1 MRLVKRHVLYYY
13 KGAKMISNLK
23 LPKTIFKDKGK
34 NKDISINGFK
44 LKNFIF
50 GKNGTGKSTITN
62 KIKEQYENTYDV
74 RIFQGYRQ
82 IIKEDEGFSAIAL
95 GEKNAKLQPEIDKK
109 ESEISKLIKEEK
121 NVNDEFEKAE
131 EDYRK
136 KNNEIENIYTK
147 AASDIKKQYSSW
159 ISLNYDKRDFKKDRK
174 SLDQSIKN
182 KKVKNYFSMILK
194 DGEAEELENILN
206 QKTMKKHE
214 SEPINVFEMDKFL
227 REVNDLITKNITQ
240 SIVLKFKSIDEEN
253 WVKQGLSIQTKGDR
267 CAFCDSEISS
277 SRWETL
283 NSYFN
288 DEVKSFENKLE
299 KIKFNILKEIERI
312 EQIQDVKKD
321 WFYPKFRSEIDG
333 INRKIN
339 ERKKECIDFL
349 RKLLKNVKKREENI
363 FTSLDFIELEIPKG
377 IDELNELC
385 SKIFLDNNAFGNNL
399 KNEQDEAKSKLIM
412 SKVAQALCDPSYIEA
427 QEELKELKQRKQITS
442 ELNDKYKKDII
453 TAKAELKKLLE
464 NTIDESVAVEKINK
478 KINSLGNQSFT
489 LERVKNGDHK
499 GQYRVKG
506 RNISTLSTGEKNI
519 VAFLWFIY
527 DLENSNKKSDKEMV
541 VVFDDPMNSN
551 DDGVQYLIIAELQ
564 KILREAEKKGLQIF
578 ILTHNTHFYINLR
591 YKWWDGA
598 KKTSYDKTTFYLEK
612 CGAKTEVIQIKAPDD
627 DIKSNYDELWKEVKW
642 LYNEDKPDFM
652 LNPLRRIFETYEI
665 FNGIDN
671 MFNDDP
677 EAQKLFNVNSHSID
691 DINADLNGK
700 SRDAIMTKVQKI
712 FEDWN
717 AAEHFNYYWKNDE

>member
-1 MRLVKRHVLYYY
+1 MRLVKRHGLYYY

-74 RIFQGYRQ
+74 RIFQGYKQ
-82 IIKEDEGFSAIAL
+82 IIKEDKVFSAIAL
-95 GEKNAKLQPEIDKK
+95 GKENAKLQPEIDKK
-109 ESEISKLIKEEK
+109 KSEISELRNKKTIA
-121 NVNDEFEKAE
+121 DDDFEKAE
-131 EDYRK
+131 AAYDK
-136 KNNEIENIYTK
+136 KKNEIESFYTT
-147 AASDIKKQYSSW
+147 AASEIKNKYSSW
-159 ISLNYDKRDFKKDRK
+159 IKANYNKRDFKKDKK

-182 KKVKNYFSMILK
+182 KEVKNFFSMILK
-194 DGEAEELENILN
+194 DGEAEELKNTLN
-206 QKTMKKHE
+206 QKTMPKHE
-214 SEPINVFEMDKFL
+214 SELINVPEMDKFL

-240 SIVLKFKSIDEEN
+240 SIALKFKSIHEEN
-253 WVKQGLSIQTKGDR
+253 WVKEGLSIQTKGDR

-277 SRWETL
+277 SRWDTL

-288 DEVKSFENKLE
+288 KEVKSFGEKLDE
-299 KIKFNILKEIERI
+299 ISLNISNEIERI
-312 EQIQDVKKD
+312 KQIQDVKKD
-321 WFYPKFRSEIDG
+321 WFYPKFGSEIDG
-333 INRKIN
+333 INQKIN
-339 ERKKECIDFL
+339 EEKIKFINFL
-349 RKLLKNVKKREENI
+349 TILSKNVSKRKGNI
-363 FTSLDFIELEIPKG
+363 FTSLDPIELEIPKG
-377 IDELNELC
+377 FDELNELC
-385 SKIFLDNNAFGNNL
+385 SKIILDNNTFGDNL
-399 KNEQDEAKSKLIM
+399 KNEKDEAKSKLKM
-412 SKVAQALCDPSYIEA
+412 SKIA
-427 QEELKELKQRKQITS
+427 QELYEFSYSEKQDELEKLKQDKQIKS
-442 ELNDKYKKDII
+442 ELDDKIKKDII
-453 TAKAELKKLLE
+453 TAESELKELLE
-464 NTIDESVAVEKINK
+464 KTKDESVAVEEINK

-499 GQYRVKG
+499 GQYSVKG

-551 DDGVQYLIIAELQ
+551 DDGAQYLIITELQ
-564 KILREAEKKGLQIF
+564 KILREAKTKGVQIF
-578 ILTHNTHFYINLR
+578 ILTHNTHFYTNLR
-591 YKWWDGA
+591 YKWWAGA
-598 KKTSYDKTTFYLEK
+598 SKSNYDKTTFYLEK
-612 CGAKTEVIQIKAPDD
+612 CGTKTEVIQIKDSDD
-627 DIKSNYDELWKEVKW
+627 DIKTSYDELWKEVKW

-652 LNPLRRIFETYEI
+652 LNPLRRIFETYKI

-671 MFNDDP
+671 MFINDP
-677 EAQKLFNVNSHSID
+677 EAQKLFNVNSHFID

-700 SRDAIMTKVQKI
+700 GRDAIMTKVQKI

-717 AAEHFNYYWKNDE
+717 AAEHFNHYWKNDE